1 MTPRALFRKLAQQL
15 GSSTTKALI
24 AAIYGDFARF
34 VAQERVTS
42 EQAYA
47 IHQSALQLLRGEP
60 VQYVVGRCEFMSLSF
75 QVNPDVLI
83 PRSDTET
90 LVEIV
95 LERSSP
101 EDVYFDLGTG
111 SGAIAV
117 ALSYYGKM
125 RGYAVDISNAALDIA
140 RKNAQLNGVS
150 EKIRF
155 IQCDSLTPLWNPS
168 IYREVS
174 IIVSNPPYIPTHM
187 LKSLPPEVQREP
199 RIALDGGPDG
209 LAHYRRIFQEF
220 RELIRGKRIYMELAP
235 YEAKSLEKIIRNAGV
250 RDYTFFEDL
259 DSIVR
264 YVEAQA

>member
-15 GSSTTKALI
+15 GSSTAKVLI
-24 AAIYGDFARF
+24 AAICGDFARF
-34 VAQERVTS
+34 VAQKKVTS
-42 EQAYA
+42 EQACA
-47 IHQSALQLLRGEP
+47 IHQSALRLLRGEP
-60 VQYVVGRCEFMSLSF
+60 IQYIIGRCEFMSLSF

-101 EDVYFDLGTG
+101 KDVYFDLGTG

-117 ALSYYGKM
+117 ALSYYGEM
-125 RGYAVDISNAALDIA
+125 RGYAGDISNAALDVA
-140 RKNAQLNGVS
+140 RRNAQLNGVA

-155 IQCDSLTPLWNPS
+155 IQCDSLTPLRNS
-168 IYREVS
+168 LIYREVS

-209 LAHYRRIFQEF
+209 LAHYRRVFHEF

-235 YEAKSLEKIIRNAGV
+235 YEVKNLEKIIRHAGIM
-250 RDYTFFEDL
+250 DYTFFEDL
-259 DSIVR
+259 DNIVR
-264 YVEAQA
+264 YVEVRA